1 MMGKFPNAKLVNT
14 SNSLQRTEPKGRRKD
29 VTLVKPVHDLFL
41 NHTLQ
46 ISKANLSNSV
56 EVIPG

>member
-1 MMGKFPNAKLVNT
+1 MVNAT
-14 SNSLQRTEPKGRRKD
+14 NSLQRTETKGRKKD

-46 ISKANLSNSV
+46 ISKANMSNSV

>member
-1 MMGKFPNAKLVNT
+1 MAKFPNTKMVNAT
-14 SNSLQRTEPKGRRKD
+14 NSLQRTEPKGRKKD

-46 ISKANLSNSV
+46 ISKASMSNSV